1 MNITVNRAEL
11 LSAVRRMAS
20 IAPSES
26 PLDVLRGVLLE
37 TDAANGKLILTATNM
52 EQALME
58 RLPCTVAEDG
68 ALVVGAQLLFGMVEK
83 LAGETV
89 EITRKEQ
96 QSTVSLRSG
105 DAGYTVPIW
114 SRSSFPKPEIPFPED
129 TVKVS
134 GIPNMAKR
142 TIFAVS
148 GDSTKPMLRC
158 VNLMFTQ
165 NGLRTAGSDG
175 TCVVTAKGDEKST
188 GNINLLI
195 PATSL
200 EKLARIVRDED
211 ELRVGTTGKH
221 IVFFKENFLFSA
233 RLMEGGYIDTN
244 QLISYLQNSFTVLT
258 DVTDLKEGLN
268 TVLCVGAD
276 SKVSMTFE
284 GGQLTFR
291 CEGTHANAETSIEVI
306 PMTGTPKGEY
316 WYSARRLM
324 ACLRALTGTLTLG
337 IAQNGM
343 LTLSAQDAFYMQNA
357 MRPSAVKAEKK
368 KPSAKAA

>member
-1 MNITVNRAEL
+1 MDSV
-11 LSAVRRMAS
+11 
-20 IAPSES
+20 APSD
-26 PLDVLRGVLLE
+26 PPIDVLRGVLLE
-37 TDAANGKLILTATNM
+37 TDDTNGRLILTATNM

-58 RLPCTVAEDG
+58 RLPCTVVESD
-68 ALVVGAQLLFGMVEK
+68 ALVMGAQLLFGMVEK
-83 LAGETV
+83 LDGETV
-89 EITRKEQ
+89 EIIRQ
-96 QSTVSLRSG
+96 GDQNTVTLKSG
-105 DAGYTVPIW
+105 EAMYTVPIW
-114 SRSSFPKPEIPFPED
+114 PGSSFPKPELPFPED

-134 GIPNMAKR
+134 GIPTMAKM
-142 TIFAVS
+142 TTFAVS
-148 GDSTKPMLRC
+148 GDNTKPMLRC

-165 NGLRTAGSDG
+165 NGLRAAGSDG
-175 TCVVTAKGDEKST
+175 TCVVTARGDEKST

-211 ELRVGTTGKH
+211 ELHVGTTGKH

-233 RLMEGGYIDTN
+233 RLMECGYIDTN

-258 DVTDLKEGLN
+258 DVTDLRNGLN
-268 TVLCVGAD
+268 SVLCVGAA
-276 SKVSMTFE
+276 SKVSLAFE
-284 GGQLTFR
+284 GSLLTFR
-291 CEGTHANAETSIEVI
+291 CEGAYANAENSIEVI
-306 PMTGTPKGEY
+306 PMTETPTGVY

-324 ACLRALTGTLTLG
+324 ACLRALSGTLTLG

-357 MRPSAVKAEKK
+357 MRPSEAKAEKK